1 MEAHKV
7 TILGAAHRVQ
17 GLVADH
23 KFPVVVADR
32 NIPVVA
38 ADRKLTVVVADRR
51 VPAAAAEAQVPMAVL
66 RTFMITDAIGN
77 REDPKY
83 PVPRVTA
90 PINTEIELT
99 LFPSHLEVA
108 VHRATIINNNN

>member
-17 GLVADH
+17 GLVADP
-23 KFPVVVADR
+23 KFPVVV
-32 NIPVVA
+32 

-77 REDPKY
+77 REDHKY

-99 LFPSHLEVA
+99 LFPLHLEVA

>member
-17 GLVADH
+17 GVVADR

-32 NIPVVA
+32 NIPVVV
-38 ADRKLTVVVADRR
+38 ADRKLTLVVV
-51 VPAAAAEAQVPMAVL
+51 EAQVPMAVL

-77 REDPKY
+77 REDHKY